1 MPASVIA
8 GTSGKPLARLPEVTA
23 IGRSRP
29 SRSTGA
35 IAGQVLTVGKRL
47 SDRVYIAYEQAVTT
61 ATYLLRVEL
70 ELRRFVSLR
79 AEAGAV
85 SGFGIFLQ
93 QD

>member
-1 MPASVIA
+1 M
-8 GTSGKPLARLPEVTA
+8 
-23 IGRSRP
+23 
-29 SRSTGA
+29 
-35 IAGQVLTVGKRL
+35 LTVGKRL

-85 SGFGIFLQ
+85 SGFGIFYTRTLR
-93 QD
+93 